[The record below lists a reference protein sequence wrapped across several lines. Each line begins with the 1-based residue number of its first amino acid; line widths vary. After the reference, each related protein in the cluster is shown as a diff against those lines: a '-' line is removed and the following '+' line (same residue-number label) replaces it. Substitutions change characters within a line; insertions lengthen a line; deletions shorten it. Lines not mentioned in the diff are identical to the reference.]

1 MKSWTGENT
10 SRGIVIAGAVALLGA
25 ALPVNAMGQQ
35 KPFRGEF
42 FLYGDVAV
50 PVGEFQDHVNLGG
63 GGGIGGVL
71 YLNDQ
76 GTAALR
82 AEGNFVI
89 YGSESS
95 RAPLSP
101 TVPFVDVDVR
111 TTNSILSAGL
121 GPQVYLGSGSFRPYI
136 FGTVGFSYFVTETGV
151 SGTNYDEEFASTT
164 NFDDFNL
171 ALTGGGGLSIGLRE
185 DEVSSLSLDLSVSY
199 QHNGLTEYLTGGNQ
213 NLRRLP
219 RGGWTAH
226 PILSDANLM
235 TYRAGV
241 SIALR

>member
-1 MKSWTGENT
+1 MKSWTGENA
-10 SRGIVIAGAVALLGA
+10 SRGIVIAGAVALFGA

-71 YLNDQ
+71 YLNDK

-151 SGTNYDEEFASTT
+151 NGTNYDEEFASTT

-185 DEVSSLSLDLSVSY
+185 DETSSISLDLSVSY

>member
-1 MKSWTGENT
+1 MKLRTIRNRST
-10 SRGIVIAGAVALLGA
+10 SIVITGAVALFGA

-89 YGSESS
+89 YGTDSNSV
-95 RAPLSP
+95 PLSP

-121 GPQVYLGSGSFRPYI
+121 GPQVYLGSGSLRPYV
-136 FGTVGFSYFVTETGV
+136 FGTVGFSYFVTSTGV
-151 SGTNYDEEFASTT
+151 SGTNFDEEFASTT

-171 ALTGGGGLSIGLRE
+171 ALTGGGGLSLELRADGE
-185 DEVSSLSLDLSVSY
+185 SSISLDLSASY
-199 QHNGLTEYLTGGNQ
+199 QHNGPTEYLTGGNQ

>member
-1 MKSWTGENT
+1 ML
-10 SRGIVIAGAVALLGA
+10 AGAIAVAGLV
-25 ALPVNAMGQQ
+25 LPASAMGQHR
-35 KPFRGEF
+35 PIRGEF
-42 FLYGDVAV
+42 LLYADVAV
-50 PVGEFQDHVNLGG
+50 PVGEFSDHVNLGG

-71 YLNDQ
+71 YLNAQ
-76 GTAALR
+76 RTAALR

-89 YGSESS
+89 YGSDSY

-121 GPQVYLGSGSFRPYI
+121 GPQVYLGSGSLRPYF

-151 SGTNYDEEFASTT
+151 SGTNHDEEFASTT

-171 ALTGGGGLSIGLRE
+171 ALAGGGGLSV
-185 DEVSSLSLDLSVSY
+185 EVRGGENPVSMDLSASY
-199 QHNGLTEYLTGGNQ
+199 QHNGLTEYLTGGNE

-219 RGGWTAH
+219 RGGWSAS

>member
-1 MKSWTGENT
+1 MKSWTRENT
-10 SRGIVIAGAVALLGA
+10 SRGIVIAGAVALLGV
-25 ALPVNAMGQQ
+25 ALPVGAMGQQ

-71 YLNDQ
+71 YLNDG

-89 YGSESS
+89 YGTDSYT
-95 RAPLSP
+95 APLSP

-151 SGTNYDEEFASTT
+151 SGTNFDEEFASTT

-199 QHNGLTEYLTGGNQ
+199 QHNGPTEYLTGGSQ

-219 RGGWTAH
+219 RGGWTAR
-226 PILSDANLM
+226 PILSEANLM

>member
-1 MKSWTGENT
+1 MKSWTRENA
-10 SRGIVIAGAVALLGA
+10 SRGIVIAGVVALVGA
-25 ALPVNAMGQQ
+25 ALPVGAMGQQ

-82 AEGNFVI
+82 AEGSFVI
-89 YGSESS
+89 YGTDSYS
-95 RAPLSP
+95 APLSP

-111 TTNSILSAGL
+111 TTNSIISAGL

-151 SGTNYDEEFASTT
+151 SGTNFDEEFASTT

-199 QHNGLTEYLTGGNQ
+199 QHNGPTEYLTGGNQ

-226 PILSDANLM
+226 PILSDANLL